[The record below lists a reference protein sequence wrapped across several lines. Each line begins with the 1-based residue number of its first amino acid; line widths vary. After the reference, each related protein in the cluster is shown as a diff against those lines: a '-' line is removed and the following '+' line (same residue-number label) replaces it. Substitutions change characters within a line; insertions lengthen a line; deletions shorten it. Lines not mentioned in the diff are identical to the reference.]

1 MNNLVSRFK
10 DYVSKL
16 KDYPLTINSVYFV
29 TFFVYRDFGI
39 RMIYGQVFL
48 SLILVIFLIYH
59 LKENGK
65 MSFLNIK
72 VPYILLSL
80 VTLIIFIR
88 PDSLKDKQNIAYI
101 ILMLITTGFLV
112 TTTQSKEDIRK
123 SLGIYIFSATT
134 FSIIIIF
141 FQIFQK
147 PFWDFV
153 LPILSPTAQVY
164 AKKYFFSGYSMSLG
178 GISFTLYV
186 IIFGLLST
194 ISLFLFMNPS
204 KREKYIYSALIT
216 LYSFVILLSGRRGEL
231 GALLISFAVFYILKG
246 DRKTRILRLK
256 WLAFGIIVVSLAI
269 VIFLPLLSKVK
280 FLHRYTMTLN
290 AILHGSQV
298 AGGVSSGRIQ
308 LYQKAWELFLQNPIF
323 GIGHGKFTL
332 VSSAIHLSAEGKG
345 MDVHN
350 SILQLLAETGIVGL
364 LLVVTPFIYIY
375 WNTMKDTFK
384 LWNEKNK
391 EECPYVLIANSI
403 SLIMQTF
410 ILITSLVDPI
420 NYKIVFWL
428 LYYISFY
435 LYVFSHVRLKSE
447 KFEFKSKFLCIHKD

>member
-1 MNNLVSRFK
+1 MNNLVLGFK
-10 DYVSKL
+10 DFVSKL
-16 KDYPLTINSVYFV
+16 KDYPLTIMSVYFV

-48 SLILVIFLIYH
+48 TLILVIFLVHH
-59 LKENGK
+59 LKENRK

-72 VPYILLSL
+72 LPYILLSL
-80 VTLIIFIR
+80 ITLLIFIR
-88 PDSLKDKQNIAYI
+88 PDSLKDKQNFAYI

-112 TTTQSKEDIRK
+112 TTTQSKDDIRK
-123 SLGIYIFSATT
+123 ALKVFIISATV

-153 LPILSPTAQVY
+153 FPILSPTAQVY

-186 IIFGLLST
+186 VIFGMIST
-194 ISLFLFMNPS
+194 ISLLLFMNPS
-204 KREKYIYSALIT
+204 KKEKYIYRTLVG
-216 LYSFVILLSGRRGEL
+216 LYSLVILLSGRRGEL
-231 GALLISFAVFYILKG
+231 GALLISFALFYILKG
-246 DRKTRILRLK
+246 DKKTRISRLK
-256 WLAFGIIVVSLAI
+256 WLFLGIIVFSIAV
-269 VIFLPLLSKVK
+269 VIFLPLLSKIK

-298 AGGVSSGRIQ
+298 AGGVSSGRVQ

-332 VSSAIHLSAEGKG
+332 ISSAIHLSAEGKG

-350 SILQLLAETGIVGL
+350 SILQLLAETGVTGL
-364 LLVVTPFIYIY
+364 FLVVTPFIYIY
-375 WNTMKDTFK
+375 WNTMKDTFT
-384 LWNEKNK
+384 LWNKNNN
-391 EECPYVLIANSI
+391 EECPYVLIANSM
-403 SLIMQTF
+403 SLVMQTF
-410 ILITSLVDPI
+410 ILITSMVDPI

-435 LYVFSHVRLKSE
+435 LYVYSHTRLKCE
-447 KFEFKSKFLCIHKD
+447 TFEFESKFLCIHKD